1 MLGEGKWHRGSC
13 SCVKQPHHWLVHQHQ
28 SKELQVGR
36 LSDCDNSSS
45 STTTTTSNA
54 TTAAVAT
61 ALTTTHPEIFCAH
74 AAHAAMSSELSN
86 EMPQAPSF
94 SCRRSGSRTSPECA
108 STKQARLRASSAAT
122 E

>member
-1 MLGEGKWHRGSC
+1 MGEGKGHRGSC
-13 SCVKQPHHWLVHQHQ
+13 SCVKQSHDWLVHQHQ